1 MTQLQARTN
10 STTSTLL
17 LSLLALILPPVPV
30 LLRTGCSPHLII
42 NLLLTILAWFP
53 GVLHAWWVL
62 YQQHSARQ
70 HSTRLGQRDVEQRR
84 FSNGGLVF
92 VAPRQKDSV
101 TGAMVG
107 NDTIVGS
114 GSVRGNNMQGYYGPP
129 PEASGYVDVDG
140 APGYVDA
147 QKREVMSEKHVY
159 RSVPV
164 E

>member
-1 MTQLQARTN
+1 MTQLQTRTN

-42 NLLLTILAWFP
+42 NILLTILAWFP

-62 YQQHSARQ
+62 YRQHSARQ
-70 HSTRLGQRDVEQRR
+70 HSTGLGQRDIEQRR

-92 VAPRQKDSV
+92 VAPRQKDNV

-107 NDTIVGS
+107 NETLVGHAS
-114 GSVRGNNMQGYYGPP
+114 GNGNMQGYYGPP

-147 QKREVMSEKHVY
+147 EKGQGMSEKQEY